1 MTKKQQK
8 ARVYNNGYR
17 IYTTQDSDIQ
27 DRMEEEYLKDKYIKD
42 ATEEDAEEGAH
53 SQSGMV
59 IIDHSNGQVVGCVG
73 GLGDDS
79 PSYGINRAMYNNDG
93 RQTGSS
99 IKPLVAVAPALE
111 SNSITAAT
119 VLMIH

>member
-1 MTKKQQK
+1 MEEYDIDRK
-8 ARVYNNGYR
+8 AAEDRVYNNGYR

-27 DRMEEEYLKDKYIKD
+27 ERMEEEYLKDKYIKD
-42 ATEEDAEEGAH
+42 ATDDEAEEGAH

-59 IIDHSNGQVVGCVG
+59 IIDHSNGQVVAEVG

-79 PSYGINRAMYNNDG
+79 PTYGTNRATSMANGG

-99 IKPLVAVAPALE
+99 MKPLAAIAPD
-111 SNSITAAT
+111 
-119 VLMIH
+119 